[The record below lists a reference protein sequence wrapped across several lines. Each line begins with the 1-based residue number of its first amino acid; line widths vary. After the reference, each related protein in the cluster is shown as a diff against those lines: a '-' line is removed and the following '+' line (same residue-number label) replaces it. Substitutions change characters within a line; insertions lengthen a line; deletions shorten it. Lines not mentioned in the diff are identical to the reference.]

1 MGRSIAI
8 KTENIDGKP
17 VEQYRIWTGNSDEWM
32 TDWMTREELIKF
44 LFWDRFYDF
53 VTDFLKDEATFP
65 HHWGRKGEMTVIVR
79 KEEALSFGKFMQ
91 DALYSDQYEKIILT
105 KFSEVL
111 EKYGLSV
118 KVMDD
123 KEEVGYNSKEVEE

>member
-1 MGRSIAI
+1 
-8 KTENIDGKP
+8 
-17 VEQYRIWTGNSDEWM
+17 
-32 TDWMTREELIKF
+32 
-44 LFWDRFYDF
+44 
-53 VTDFLKDEATFP
+53 
-65 HHWGRKGEMTVIVR
+65 
-79 KEEALSFGKFMQ
+79 MQ
-91 DALYSDQYEKIILT
+91 DALDSDQYEKIILT